1 MRLAARAE
9 VDAQEAAGDFRE
21 GKVSR
26 HILDRVN
33 LEGLG
38 GLIVRLTL
46 IGAIILV
53 VYILTSGGFQPA
65 LAGSASTSA
74 TLTGEAQA
82 HAERVN

>member
-1 MRLAARAE
+1 M
-9 VDAQEAAGDFRE
+9 
-21 GKVSR
+21 SR

-53 VYILTSGGFQPA
+53 VYILTSGSFQPA
-65 LAGSASTSA
+65 LAGSALTSA
-74 TLTGEAQA
+74 TLTSEAQA